1 MTLDKKKRRIDDL
14 NYKFLLFYDSCKL
27 SQLYLFKMAESRKPP
42 LLSLED
48 ITRAVG
54 VLQASPY
61 LLSGFLSMSSVVM
74 QLIKIHE
81 FNY

>member
-1 MTLDKKKRRIDDL
+1 
-14 NYKFLLFYDSCKL
+14 
-27 SQLYLFKMAESRKPP
+27 MAESRKPS